1 MPYLHG
7 KDDPAV
13 NTRTG
18 NPPQFGPLMKTH
30 IRMTRAAMFAL
41 SILVAALAGVAV
53 AVGSAIIVSLIEGN
67 PL

>member
-30 IRMTRAAMFAL
+30 IRMTRAAMFG
-41 SILVAALAGVAV
+41 LATVLASLIGIAV
-53 AVGSAIIVSLIEGN
+53 ATGAAIIVSLIEGN

>member
-1 MPYLHG
+1 M
-7 KDDPAV
+7 

-41 SILVAALAGVAV
+41 SILVAALAGIGA
-53 AVGSAIIVSLIEGN
+53 AVGSAIIISLIEGN

>member
-1 MPYLHG
+1 M
-7 KDDPAV
+7 

-41 SILVAALAGVAV
+41 SVLVAGLAGVAV
-53 AVGSAIIVSLIEGN
+53 VVGSAIIISLIGG
-67 PL
+67 

>member
-1 MPYLHG
+1 M
-7 KDDPAV
+7 

-41 SILVAALAGVAV
+41 SVLVAALAGIGA
-53 AVGSAIIVSLIEGN
+53 AVGSAIIVSLIESN

>member
-1 MPYLHG
+1 M
-7 KDDPAV
+7 

-41 SILVAALAGVAV
+41 SVLVAALAGVAV